1 MLAAV
6 VAFVVLVAVTP
17 AGAWGSFA
25 ANATVLL
32 LVCGVGRIG
41 PRRFLRQMRLLA
53 PFLLSFVLLALF
65 AGGERVRPFGDL
77 AGLSWVSASS
87 EGSLAAGTLACRAVL
102 GATAGLLLVETLG
115 HMGLLAALRRVR
127 LPGLIVELI
136 GFVLRYSGLLADWFG
151 RRSIAM
157 ASRGYRPRRLTD
169 LPPLAAS
176 TGTLFVR
183 SFEQGERIDAAMRAR
198 GYDGSVPAA
207 LGDLP
212 TQHRPGSSAARR
224 MAFVLPL
231 VAGVGAV
238 LG

>member
-6 VAFVVLVAVTP
+6 VAFVVLVALTP
-17 AGAWGSFA
+17 AGAWWAFA

-32 LVCGVGRIG
+32 LLCAVGRVG
-41 PRRFLRQMRLLA
+41 PGRFLRQMRLLA
-53 PFLLSFVLLALF
+53 PFLVSFVLLALF
-65 AGGERVRPFGDL
+65 AGGDRVQPFGDP

-115 HMGLLAALRRVR
+115 HLGLLTSLRRMR

-151 RRSIAM
+151 RRSVAM
-157 ASRGYRPRRLTD
+157 ASRGYRPRRLAD

-198 GYDGSVPAA
+198 GYDGSVPEA
-207 LGDLP
+207 LNDLP
-212 TQHRPGSSAARR
+212 AQHRPGAAAARR

-238 LG
+238 LA